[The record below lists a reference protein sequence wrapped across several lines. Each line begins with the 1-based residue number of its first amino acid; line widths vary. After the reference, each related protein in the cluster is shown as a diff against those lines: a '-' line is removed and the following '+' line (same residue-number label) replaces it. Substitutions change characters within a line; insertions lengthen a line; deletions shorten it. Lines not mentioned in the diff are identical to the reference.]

1 MIQVY
6 FVQNKHNDPLTGSC
20 IGLFCEKNYWDQ
32 NRYIDDGSS
41 GKYETITD
49 AFESEDIEVVTDGE
63 INWEGKSVDEIVA
76 GLKEHGI
83 ELIVDDIKF
92 ITEYKAV
99 FGTDPR
105 D

>member
-63 INWEGKSVDEIVA
+63 VNWEGKSVDEIVA

-83 ELIVDDIKF
+83 ELIVDDTKF
-92 ITEYKAV
+92 ITEYKAA

>member
-20 IGLFCEKNYWDQ
+20 IGLFCEKNYWNQ
-32 NRYIDDGSS
+32 NRCIDDGSS
-41 GKYETITD
+41 NEYKTITD
-49 AFESEDIEVVTDGE
+49 AFESENIEVVTNDKV
-63 INWEGKSVDEIVA
+63 NWEGKSINEIVA
-76 GLKEHGI
+76 RLKEHGI
-83 ELIVDDIKF
+83 ELIVDNIGF
-92 ITEYKAV
+92 ITEYRIL